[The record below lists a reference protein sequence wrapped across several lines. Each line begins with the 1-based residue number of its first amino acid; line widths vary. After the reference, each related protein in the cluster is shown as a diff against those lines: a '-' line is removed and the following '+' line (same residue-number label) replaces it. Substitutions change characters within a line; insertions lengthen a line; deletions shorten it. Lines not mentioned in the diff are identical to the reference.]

1 MPIPFLQTPFPPGR
15 QMFTLPLFLFV
26 AVLLFPVPAA
36 FAESPIY
43 DGGVVAADHPLAS
56 EAGREILE
64 AGGNAVDAAVA
75 ASFALSVVR
84 PYSCGIGGGGFM
96 VVRMAGSGSEA
107 PREIAIDYRE
117 STPSAVGPT
126 TFEEIDA
133 DSLAS
138 RYSGLAVG
146 VPGTVAGLLTALEK
160 HGTLDRATVI
170 APAIRLAREG
180 FPADEHYA
188 QVAASVAAWF
198 AEDTKRKEQFYHLWK
213 KFIREGSIREGDR
226 ITPAKQADALALIAA
241 NGRAGFYE
249 GPVAEAVRN
258 AVARGGGA
266 ISLEDLAAYEVYEE
280 KPLAGSFR
288 GNRLLTMPP
297 PSSGGI
303 TMQQILGILD
313 RRSEELDACRP
324 GTPDYIH
331 IVTEAMKHAFADRAE
346 WLGDTRFVE
355 VPVDNLL
362 SGSYLDARASAI
374 SMKSTKKI
382 DTYGTSPA
390 PPEDGGTSHISVID
404 AQGNAVACT
413 ETINLYFGSHI
424 AVPEYDFFLNNEMDD
439 FLTVRGTANAFGL
452 EQSIRN
458 MPEPGKRPLSSMS
471 PTIVVRDDKV
481 RIIAGASGGPRIIS
495 GTTQAVLNV
504 LLFDMDADQAV
515 AAPRFHHQWKPNEL
529 KLESGLRQRAIFTD
543 LFGRGHSPKK
553 IADVGVVQLIRE
565 KDGGYQAASDPR
577 KGGRPAGIA
586 ARPEPATAR

>member
-1 MPIPFLQTPFPPGR
+1 MLIPLTNAPSPPDSR
-15 QMFTLPLFLFV
+15 RHSVALLLFV
-26 AVLLFPVPAA
+26 ALVLSVPAA
-36 FAESPIY
+36 FAAAPIY

-75 ASFALSVVR
+75 ASFTLSVVR

-96 VVRMAGSGSEA
+96 IVHMAGSGGGA
-107 PREIAIDYRE
+107 PREVALDYRE
-117 STPSAVGPT
+117 STPAAVGPT
-126 TFEEIDA
+126 TFEEANA

-146 VPGTVAGLLTALEK
+146 VPGSVAGLLTALETY
-160 HGTLDRATVI
+160 GTLDRATVL

-180 FPADEHYA
+180 FPADAHYA
-188 QVAASVAAWF
+188 QVAADVSAWF
-198 AEDTKRKEQFYHLWK
+198 AEDTKRKETHYHLWK

-226 ITPAKQADALALIAA
+226 ITPAKQADALELIVT
-241 NGRAGFYE
+241 NGRAGFYQ
-249 GPVAEAVRN
+249 GPVADAVRN
-258 AVARGGGA
+258 AVAKSGGV
-266 ISLEDLAAYEVYEE
+266 ITLEDLADYEVFQE

-303 TMQQILGILD
+303 AMQQILGILD
-313 RRSEELDACRP
+313 RHSEELDACKP

-331 IVTEAMKHAFADRAE
+331 LVTEAMKHAFADRAA
-346 WLGDTRFVE
+346 WLGDARFVE

-362 SGSYLDARASAI
+362 SSPYLDARAGAI

-382 DTYGTSPA
+382 DTYGTAPA
-390 PPEDGGTSHISVID
+390 PPEDSGTSHISVID

-471 PTIVVRDDKV
+471 PTIVLRDGKV

-504 LLFDMDADQAV
+504 LLFDMDADEAV

-529 KLESGLRQRAIFTD
+529 KLEDGLRERAIFTD
-543 LFGRGHSPKK
+543 LFSRGHSPKK
-553 IADVGVVQLIRE
+553 IAHVGVVQLIRE

-577 KGGRPAGIA
+577 KGGKPAGI
-586 ARPEPATAR
+586 TAR